1 MMRVFHQ
8 EDYRRWGN
16 KIEWWKGPHY
26 AKKRLFRK
34 RIIVGEIVGW
44 LPRKP
49 KIGDLFISPTKEGN
63 DAVFLVTAVRCCAN
77 PVDMFYADLMFL
89 KLEPGRLKHRSRRI
103 PESEQISGT
112 NVSK

>member
-1 MMRVFHQ
+1 MRIYRQDEHQ
-8 EDYRRWGN
+8 SWGD
-16 KIEWWKGPHY
+16 KIEWWATPHY
-26 AKKRLFRK
+26 AKKRWFRP
-34 RIIVGEIVGW
+34 RIVVGEIVGW

-49 KIGDLFISPTKEGN
+49 RIGDLFISPTKTGN
-63 DAVFLVTAVRCCAN
+63 DAVFLVTAVQCCAN

-89 KLEPGRLKHRSRRI
+89 KLEPGRMKHKTHRI